1 MYHSLFIIPIC
12 WITFLIFDIYF
23 FLDEYGLPV
32 RRKRLR
38 PSQKGSVL
46 NWMEFIPPP
55 PDHPPSERGSPTHSA
70 TNLRN
75 PYAMRHNI
83 HSQVSTFSILYLWW

>member
-1 MYHSLFIIPIC
+1 MS
-12 WITFLIFDIYF
+12 FLSS
-23 FLDEYGLPV
+23 DEYGLPI

-38 PSQKGSVL
+38 SGQKGSVL

-70 TNLRN
+70 SNLRN
-75 PYAMRHNI
+75 PYAMRNI
-83 HSQVSTFSILYLWW
+83 HSQVRHFNMSCVLIIYVCICKLFNYL

>member
-1 MYHSLFIIPIC
+1 ML
-12 WITFLIFDIYF
+12 DNIYMLDSF
-23 FLDEYGLPV
+23 VDEYGLPV

-75 PYAMRHNI
+75 PYAMRNV
-83 HSQVSTFSILYLWW
+83 HSQVSIFL

>member
-1 MYHSLFIIPIC
+1 MISL
-12 WITFLIFDIYF
+12 
-23 FLDEYGLPV
+23 LDEYGLPV

-75 PYAMRHNI
+75 PYAMRNI
-83 HSQVSTFSILYLWW
+83 HSQVNIFSIYF